1 MAADGHRW
9 SHRHRSYAGCPSL
22 RIYAITYPK
31 AYAVNPS
38 AIGSATPLLL
48 IRTTM

>member
-1 MAADGHRW
+1 MAIAGPIGIG
-9 SHRHRSYAGCPSL
+9 ATLTGCPSL

>member
-1 MAADGHRW
+1 MAI
-9 SHRHRSYAGCPSL
+9 AGPIGIEATPAVPPGL
-22 RIYAITYPK
+22 RIHAIAYAN
-31 AYAVNPS
+31 AYAVNLS